1 MTRNSRRATHAAAPV
16 PEAFGTGRS
25 TELGWPQVRD
35 SPLTPLRRRC
45 ALIDDARQDAAPR
58 SSSAESPLVQS
69 RPRHDAPT
77 QVLQWHHM
85 LTSTS
90 GHPMTTVAGL
100 EANTLADG
108 LFHLATWICV
118 AAGSALLYTAWR
130 DGRLA
135 PPPRAHVGLLLAGW
149 GLFNLLEGLIDH
161 QLLGVHHVRDDLG
174 GPIGMGPRL
183 PRNRRRPPAHR
194 PGARL
199 EQQRRQP
206 RAASVG
212 HLNCALDRHLV
223 AVARFCAV
231 RRNA

>member
-58 SSSAESPLVQS
+58 SSSAENPLVQS

-77 QVLQWHHM
+77 QVLQWHHI

-100 EANTLADG
+100 ETNTLAVG

-118 AAGSALLYTAWR
+118 GAGSALLHTAWR

-135 PPPRAHVGLLLAGW
+135 PPRGAHVGLLLAGW

-174 GPIGMGPRL
+174 GPIGWDLGFL
-183 PRNRRRPPAHR
+183 AIGAALLLTGLALVSSSKDDSH
-194 PGARL
+194 ARL
-199 EQQRRQP
+199 R
-206 RAASVG
+206 
-212 HLNCALDRHLV
+212 
-223 AVARFCAV
+223 
-231 RRNA
+231 